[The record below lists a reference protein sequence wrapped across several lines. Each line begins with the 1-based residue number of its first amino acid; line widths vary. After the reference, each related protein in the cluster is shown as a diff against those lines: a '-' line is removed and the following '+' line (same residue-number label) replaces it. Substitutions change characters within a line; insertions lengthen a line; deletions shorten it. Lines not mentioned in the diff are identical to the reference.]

1 MVAAGFDPNAMATFM
16 KRMQDATRFND
27 SGAPSYLRS
36 HPVTSDRIAEAEAR
50 AQSIPYRQVADSL
63 DFQMVRALLRSYEG
77 DARDAVAYFDRA
89 LAQHRYNNRTAT
101 EYGLAAA
108 LLRAQDY
115 KRAKEVVA
123 DLDKSGVANPMIDA
137 IAGHILMESGD
148 LDGAIRRFKAALA
161 LYPNKHQLIYDYPQA
176 LMRAGRNA
184 EAAEFAER
192 ELTRAPGDGQLHLI
206 AARAYGALGKEMK
219 QHQHQ
224 GEYYAWQG
232 DLTGAVTQF
241 ELASKA
247 KDGNFYDASVVDARL
262 KDLRKELKDQPK
274 ETLKNQG

>member
-1 MVAAGFDPNAMATFM
+1 MASFM
-16 KRMQDATRFND
+16 KRMQDATRFSD

-36 HPVTSDRIAEAEAR
+36 HPVTSERIAEAQAR
-50 AQSIPYRQVADSL
+50 AQSVPYRQVPDSL

-89 LAQHRYNNRTAT
+89 LADHRYNNRTAT
-101 EYGLAAA
+101 QYGLAAA

-123 DLDKSGVANPMIDA
+123 ALDKSGVTHPMIDA

-148 LDGAIRRFKAALA
+148 LDGAIKRFKAALA

-184 EAAEFAER
+184 EAADFAER
-192 ELTRAPGDGQLHLI
+192 ELKRAPDDGQLHLI
-206 AARAYGALGKEMK
+206 AARAYGALDKVMK

-262 KDLRKELKDQPK
+262 RDLRKELKDQPK
-274 ETLKNQG
+274 ENLRNQG